1 VTSPTQFGNSKY
13 FRLRVSGSGTAWR
26 SKHREYVYR
35 PASIW
40 CSPEMVA
47 RVPGLPVIAE
57 HPDKGTLD
65 GPEFYKRIVGICIL
79 GFVEGDELWA
89 VCRVVDD
96 HAATILTSG
105 FYDTSPSVV
114 FADPDQNVVLK
125 IGDGDDLHDPMI
137 EGTPSFLD
145 HVPGSGTN
153 LSDTAMAEGLTLNRL
168 AATSDMSPLLGA
180 ERT

>member
-1 VTSPTQFGNSKY
+1 
-13 FRLRVSGSGTAWR
+13 
-26 SKHREYVYR
+26 
-35 PASIW
+35 
-40 CSPEMVA
+40 MVA

-57 HPDKGTLD
+57 HPPGKGTLD
-65 GPEFYKRIVGICIL
+65 GPEFYRRIVGICIL

-125 IGDGDDLHDPMI
+125 IGDGDDLHDLMI

-145 HVPGSGTN
+145 HVA
-153 LSDTAMAEGLTLNRL
+153 LVDTSTGNVGVWTRDADIGVEITKESENA
-168 AATSDMSPLLGA
+168 
-180 ERT
+180 